1 MKWTN
6 LEGARYGRYS
16 GKYIIPYGFVSKP
29 TPGYDVRQFWC
40 SFPSWKKAIKDQI
53 SNMNKVFKEHD
64 IPVILKSY
72 RSVQKDLGLVW
83 KEKNCDARF
92 DNCFSDVITF
102 SMSKTTCDSGLG
114 RKPGHNIIN
123 LSSKCVTVIL
133 KLAVKIRDTVKIKR
147 PTDINHEIMHAFG
160 FWHEHQRPNR
170 DKYLKVGKNII
181 RGMEKNF
188 KRYNN
193 DAEYPCAP
201 YDIRLALIFSKSDQ
215 LVNNKLIN

>member
-1 MKWTN
+1 
-6 LEGARYGRYS
+6 
-16 GKYIIPYGFVSKP
+16 
-29 TPGYDVRQFWC
+29 
-40 SFPSWKKAIKDQI
+40 
-53 SNMNKVFKEHD
+53 MNKVFKEHD